1 MTRLEKLRTW
11 NVMQLAGFMMN
22 IERLASRESEKYE
35 ELSNEQ
41 LMKDWIDFLNAEYVE
56 EKI

>member
-11 NVMQLAGFMMN
+11 NVMQLAGFMMR

-56 EKI
+56 EKV